1 MSINPLRALTM
12 RHLQCFTL
20 LVEERHFGRAAER
33 LGITQPALSNAIKQL
48 ERIVGAQLLRRSTH
62 QLDVTE
68 AGLQLL
74 ERAQYLVH
82 TFDTTL
88 ADMDSVLRS
97 GRARIRVGTM
107 PSASTLM
114 ASCMQGFQREVS
126 GTVEFSL
133 EDGLSDELVA
143 RTRTGQLDVTLT
155 AVLEPPTGLVNVPLL
170 EDPVVL
176 VTRRDHVLAA
186 HAEVNWR
193 QVSGQRLVVFA
204 AGSMPALGD
213 VVLAQFGHAGPNEK
227 AGAPA
232 EEPFRVHHLETLYS
246 MVRSG
251 LGVGLLPQ
259 LYTTTLRDPAL
270 AVIQLRRPRLHRT
283 VSLLY
288 RSGVMRNAQVG
299 QFIAYLEAQ
308 LPHLPHLPQLQH
320 MPGN

>member
-1 MSINPLRALTM
+1 MSTNPLRALTM

-48 ERIVGAQLLRRSTH
+48 ERIVGAQVLRRSTH

-74 ERAQYLVH
+74 ERAQFLVH
-82 TFDTTL
+82 TFDETL
-88 ADMDSVLRS
+88 ADIDSVLRS

-107 PSASTLM
+107 PSASTLV
-114 ASCMQGFQREVS
+114 ASCMEGFQREVA
-126 GTVEFSL
+126 GAVEFAL
-133 EDGLSDELVA
+133 EDGLSDELVV
-143 RTRTGQLDVTLT
+143 RTRSGQLDVTVT

-176 VTRRDHVLAA
+176 VTRRDHPLAG
-186 HAEVNWR
+186 ESELNWR
-193 QVSGQRLVVFA
+193 QISGERLVVFA
-204 AGSMPALGD
+204 AGSMPVLGD
-213 VVLAQFGHAGPNEK
+213 VVLAQFGHAGQGEK
-227 AGAPA
+227 TGAPA

-259 LYTTTLRDPAL
+259 LYTTTLHDPAL

-288 RSGVMRNAQVG
+288 RGGVTRNAQVG
-299 QFIAYLEAQ
+299 QFIAYLEA
-308 LPHLPHLPQLQH
+308 HLPHLQNTSKPA
-320 MPGN
+320 